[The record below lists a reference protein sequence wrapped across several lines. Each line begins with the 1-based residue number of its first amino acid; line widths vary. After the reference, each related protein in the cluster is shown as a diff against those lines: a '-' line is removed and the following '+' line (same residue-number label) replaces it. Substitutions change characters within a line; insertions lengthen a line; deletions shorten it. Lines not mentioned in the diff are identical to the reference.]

1 MPKRKHSRNNNNT
14 SNNVKPPE
22 NQLLN
27 PSILYQICNQL
38 RGKDCISE
46 ILTAG
51 QWIKVKETKGHAKW
65 NRFVVLDSGEIIS
78 CSITFSTTPGDKRA
92 VHKQRSN
99 LLSPDYHIRTS
110 PAAGNKSI
118 QFIINSDWVKKN
130 LSI

>member
-1 MPKRKHSRNNNNT
+1 MPKRKHSRNNN
-14 SNNVKPPE
+14 SNGITPPE
-22 NQLLN
+22 NQLFN
-27 PSILYQICNQL
+27 PCTLYDICNQL

-46 ILTAG
+46 ILSVG

-65 NRFVVLDSGEIIS
+65 NRFVVLDNGKIIS

-110 PAAGNKSI
+110 PSAGNKSI
-118 QFIINSDWVKKN
+118 QFIINSDWVKKH